1 MTTVRR
7 LRVLFNPAAGAGA
20 GTTKLEPIRQRLAEA
35 GLEVQIA
42 PTESVAHAA
51 ELARDA
57 VQAGEEVVAFG
68 GDGMARIAAAEV
80 RGTDAVLGVLP
91 GGRGNDF
98 AAVLGIPRDPLRA
111 CGTLIDGEVRSI
123 DLGEANGQVFLGNA
137 SIGLE
142 SEVTPIANAAPRV
155 GGRAVYLAATMY
167 GLARWRPARFELE
180 IDGRPYVYTGYMA
193 AAANTGRFGGGM
205 RLAPDAQLDDGL
217 LDVVVI
223 EHTSRLKFLRS
234 TPKVFRGTH
243 IHEPTVH
250 IWRARRVRLDADRP
264 FAVYADGDE
273 LARTPALI
281 TVAPAALKVRA
292 PAQAGAHLKR

>member
-1 MTTVRR
+1 MAAARR
-7 LRVLFNPAAGAGA
+7 LRVLFNPAAGAG
-20 GTTKLEPIRQRLAEA
+20 GGVGKLEAIRQRLAEA
-35 GLEVQIA
+35 GLNVQVA
-42 PTESVAHAA
+42 PTESAAHAA
-51 ELARDA
+51 ALARA
-57 VQAGEEVVAFG
+57 AAQAGEEVIAFG
-68 GDGMARIAAAEV
+68 GDGMARIAAAAI
-80 RGTDAVLGVLP
+80 RGTEAVLGVLP

-98 AAVLGIPRDPLRA
+98 AAVLGIPRDPLSA
-111 CGTLIDGEVRSI
+111 CGVLINGGVRSI
-123 DLGEANGQVFLGNA
+123 DLGDADGQVFLGNA

-167 GLARWRPARFELE
+167 GLARWRPAHFELE
-180 IDGRPYVYTGYMA
+180 IDGRPYGYTGYMA

-223 EHTSRLKFLRS
+223 EHTSRFKFLRG

-243 IHEPTVH
+243 IHEPNVH
-250 IWRARRVRLDADRP
+250 IWRARQVRLDADRP

-292 PAQAGAHLKR
+292 PA

>member
-1 MTTVRR
+1 
-7 LRVLFNPAAGAGA
+7 
-20 GTTKLEPIRQRLAEA
+20 
-35 GLEVQIA
+35 
-42 PTESVAHAA
+42 
-51 ELARDA
+51 
-57 VQAGEEVVAFG
+57 
-68 GDGMARIAAAEV
+68 
-80 RGTDAVLGVLP
+80 
-91 GGRGNDF
+91 
-98 AAVLGIPRDPLRA
+98 
-111 CGTLIDGEVRSI
+111 
-123 DLGEANGQVFLGNA
+123 LGNA

-180 IDGRPYVYTGYMA
+180 IDGRSYAYTGYMA

-223 EHTSRLKFLRS
+223 EHTSRFKFLRS

-243 IHEPTVH
+243 IQEPTVH
-250 IWRARRVRLDADRP
+250 IWRARQVRLDADRP
-264 FAVYADGDE
+264 FAVYADGDD

-281 TVAPAALKVRA
+281 TLAPAALKVRA
-292 PAQAGAHLKR
+292 PAQGGEHPKH